1 MLSCCSRPSVKS
13 RIDVVTMWQN
23 LAQLVR
29 VWDFHLV
36 TPVIQDFT
44 LGRLRRDDRMSP
56 RALNSEGG
64 NGGGGGGGRLPV
76 SQSEAR

>member
-1 MLSCCSRPSVKS
+1 M
-13 RIDVVTMWQN
+13 
-23 LAQLVR
+23 
-29 VWDFHLV
+29 

-76 SQSEAR
+76 SQRPDEREGGEGTVGSGYSDI

>member
-1 MLSCCSRPSVKS
+1 M
-13 RIDVVTMWQN
+13 
-23 LAQLVR
+23 
-29 VWDFHLV
+29 

-44 LGRLRRDDRMSP
+44 LGRLRREDRMSP

-64 NGGGGGGGRLPV
+64 NGGGGGGGRLPA